1 MDAMKENMPATKE
14 KNDMEKLMQSLNL
27 ERDCRLV
34 DIRLADL
41 KALRRDLWM
50 EFVGTAAFSVSFIMI
65 AMIAAKVDLRL
76 MAYIAMTAA
85 LLGVVHLAPLIR
97 AIRTAK
103 RAWDTI
109 YEKITGRYVPS
120 KEE

>member
-1 MDAMKENMPATKE
+1 MKENMPTAKE
-14 KNDMEKLMQSLNL
+14 KNDMEKLKQALNL

-34 DIRLADL
+34 DIRLTNL
-41 KALRRDLWM
+41 KTLRRDLWM

-65 AMIAAKVDLRL
+65 AMIAAKVDLRV

-85 LLGVVHLAPLIR
+85 LLGVVHLVPVIK
-97 AIRTAK
+97 AIRTTK

-109 YEKITGRYVPS
+109 YEKITGRSMPS

>member
-1 MDAMKENMPATKE
+1 MKENMPATKE
-14 KNDMEKLMQSLNL
+14 KNDVEKLMQSLNF

-41 KALRRDLWM
+41 KAIHRDLWM
-50 EFVGTAAFSVSFIMI
+50 ELMGTAAFSVSFIMI
-65 AMIAAKVDLRL
+65 AMIAAKVDLRV

-85 LLGVVHLAPLIR
+85 LLGVVHLVPVIK
-97 AIRTAK
+97 AIRTTK

-109 YEKITGRYVPS
+109 YEKLTGRYMPS

>member
-1 MDAMKENMPATKE
+1 MKENLPAAKE
-14 KNDMEKLMQSLNL
+14 KNDIEQLMQSLNL

-34 DIRLADL
+34 DIRLTNL
-41 KALRRDLWM
+41 KTLRRDLWM